1 MLLRIV
7 QEIRSWSSKDEG
19 MKFRKERGEGDENVE
34 RWLENDAIN
43 SISLRDKLS
52 SLVGASFQGNLH
64 LPSNYTY
71 ITSVYI
77 YIYIQG

>member
-1 MLLRIV
+1 
-7 QEIRSWSSKDEG
+7 

-34 RWLENDAIN
+34 RWLENDPIN

-64 LPSNYTY
+64 LPSNTH
-71 ITSVYI
+71 I
-77 YIYIQG
+77 

>member
-1 MLLRIV
+1 
-7 QEIRSWSSKDEG
+7 
-19 MKFRKERGEGDENVE
+19 MKFRKEREEGDENVE
-34 RWLENDAIN
+34 RWLENDPIN

-77 YIYIQG
+77 YIGIKKRGGVPAKPQNQ